1 MAEIILFQF
10 TTLDQ
15 SYDYKVVIADY
26 TAGKTPITYNDDGSV
41 KITNSNG
48 TKAIYNSAIYA
59 GMAHNNRQILCALF
73 AREGFTLKQTYKPHS
88 SSSWY
93 AYYDVGYF
101 NTLNN
106 GFYTVDRPEWDET
119 YYYTFFQT
127 ANIDFDTVRSD
138 LDIPIFTDLDEYQAY
153 IATTPTGAS
162 VKVTYSIPE
171 STYEY
176 VKLVYKKDRIPTSI
190 TDGISMNLDT
200 SATQITVSRLS
211 TENGTKYYFVIFTD
225 KSVSGEFVYTVG
237 SVPPPSAVEFD
248 KTGNIQTFTAP
259 KTGRYKIETWGAQGG
274 NAVSGNVS
282 ARGGYGS
289 YSTCEIELAKGQ
301 TIYVNVGGQDGY
313 NCGGE
318 ISITNP
324 TLTNLSV
331 SGNAI
336 AVGYQLSDA
345 FGSGTMVAKKGSTPQ
360 SVSDGIAKIV
370 PSGTKNCVFTGLDP
384 QSAYYFVLF
393 AEDKQSSAAT
403 ATTDVEF
410 PTELTLYKDGIAYH
424 PEYFD
429 PEIYRASAGSGVNYS
444 VNNLDDGVE
453 VSWYTDTRVYQNTS
467 VDSFQFY
474 FSEFR
479 DGVAYPQFPKN
490 SGYLIYNGY
499 CLVKGELTVNMD
511 ASGGSISTKECWL
524 YPYLFEGG
532 TSSSTPISTKSLASH
547 FKDGA
552 YYHDGYIY
560 DSEGTSPYPIHQ
572 TGDTYAMFSGYI
584 TSQLGYKC
592 KIRNNSMVS
601 GAYPHL
607 GIKFKLTELTLKKT

>member
-48 TKAIYNSAIYA
+48 TKAIYNSAIYV
-59 GMAHNNRQILCALF
+59 GMVHNNRQILCALF

-106 GFYTVDRPEWDET
+106 GFYTVDRPEWDES

-153 IATTPTGAS
+153 IATAPAGAS

-200 SATQITVSRLS
+200 SATQITVSGLS

-225 KSVSGEFVYTVG
+225 KGVSDEFVYEVAP
-237 SVPPPSAVEFD
+237 VPPFVSKDFE
-248 KTGNIQTFTAP
+248 KTDNIEAFVVPQ
-259 KTGRYKIETWGAQGG
+259 TGRYKIETWGAQGG
-274 NAVSGNVS
+274 NAVSGSVT

-318 ISITNP
+318 IST
-324 TLTNLSV
+324 
-331 SGNAI
+331 
-336 AVGYQLSDA
+336 
-345 FGSGTMVAKKGSTPQ
+345 
-360 SVSDGIAKIV
+360 
-370 PSGTKNCVFTGLDP
+370 
-384 QSAYYFVLF
+384 
-393 AEDKQSSAAT
+393 
-403 ATTDVEF
+403 
-410 PTELTLYKDGIAYH
+410 
-424 PEYFD
+424 
-429 PEIYRASAGSGVNYS
+429 
-444 VNNLDDGVE
+444 
-453 VSWYTDTRVYQNTS
+453 
-467 VDSFQFY
+467 
-474 FSEFR
+474 
-479 DGVAYPQFPKN
+479 
-490 SGYLIYNGY
+490 
-499 CLVKGELTVNMD
+499 
-511 ASGGSISTKECWL
+511 
-524 YPYLFEGG
+524 
-532 TSSSTPISTKSLASH
+532 
-547 FKDGA
+547 
-552 YYHDGYIY
+552 
-560 DSEGTSPYPIHQ
+560 
-572 TGDTYAMFSGYI
+572 
-584 TSQLGYKC
+584 
-592 KIRNNSMVS
+592 
-601 GAYPHL
+601 
-607 GIKFKLTELTLKKT
+607 